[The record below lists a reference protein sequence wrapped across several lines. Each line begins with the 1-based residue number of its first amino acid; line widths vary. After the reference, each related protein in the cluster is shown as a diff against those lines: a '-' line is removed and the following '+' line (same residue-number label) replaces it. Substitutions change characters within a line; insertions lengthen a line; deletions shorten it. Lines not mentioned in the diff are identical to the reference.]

1 MTDILSQFSYLLG
14 EPNAK
19 AKLKVVA
26 EDFRVIEQLGFPLT
40 GSGEHLMLRIRKR
53 GENTSFVANELA
65 KACGVQSRD
74 IGWAGLK
81 DRHAVTEQW
90 LSVYLPKSEGIDFS
104 EFLAQ
109 YPHIEILEQTRH
121 NKKLKAGDLIGNQF
135 ELRLT
140 QVTDV
145 DAVIERLNAIKQSGV
160 PNYYG
165 TQRFGRNGS
174 NLTEARRWGKENVRS
189 RNQNQRSLLLS
200 SARSWIFNQIVA
212 ARIDQNLFD
221 QLLIGDIVEYHAE
234 LVTVTAENVAQ
245 LQQAVTDGEA
255 MITAALAGD
264 NALPTQDQGL
274 ALEQTYLDN
283 EEALMSLIRSNRM
296 RHDRRAI
303 KLLPQNMT
311 WQTDNE
317 LVIVSF
323 GLPAGGFA
331 TSVLREVV
339 EEIPHERVFDQ

>member
-14 EPNAK
+14 APSAR

-26 EDFRVIEQLGFPLT
+26 EDFKVVEQLGFPLT

-65 KACGVQSRD
+65 KVCGVKSRD

-90 LSVYLPKSEGIDFS
+90 LSVYLPKSDGIDFS
-104 EFLAQ
+104 GFLTQ

-121 NKKLKAGDLIGNQF
+121 NKKLKAGDLSGNQF
-135 ELRLT
+135 ELRLME
-140 QVTDV
+140 VTDTA
-145 DAVIERLNAIKQSGV
+145 AVIERLTAIKTSGV

-165 TQRFGRNGS
+165 SQRFGRNGNNVS
-174 NLTEARRWGKENVRS
+174 EARRWGKENVRS

-200 SARSWIFNQIVA
+200 AARSWIFNRIVSK
-212 ARIDQNLFD
+212 RIDQNEFD
-221 QLLIGDIVEYHAE
+221 QPISGDIVEINGTHVAFNSE
-234 LVTVTAENVAQ
+234 EESKLKLAIENGNAS
-245 LQQAVTDGEA
+245 
-255 MITAALAGD
+255 ISAALAGD
-264 NALPTQDQGL
+264 NSLPSTEQCL
-274 ALEQTYLDN
+274 VLEQSILDD
-283 EEALMSLIRSNRM
+283 EADLMALIRNNRM

-303 KLLPQNMT
+303 RLMPENLT
-311 WQTDNE
+311 WQVDNNA
-317 LVIVSF
+317 VVVRF
-323 GLPAGGFA
+323 ALPAGGYA
-331 TSVLREVV
+331 TSILREVV